1 MAEVTGSFR
10 DAVMSVASLGQP
22 RVVFYLPDPQLSTG
36 IAPGRMTPTEPVFA
50 TLNVDNEFTINLIS
64 TENMLDPDA
73 HYRIRLEWTSAGEI
87 KHVMDFPDWKIYVPE
102 NGGSLDDLARYG
114 QGGWWN
120 QRLIWVSLTAPR
132 HPRRGM
138 MWLLSDPNNPDN
150 ITSHPSWEP
159 SWEIGDLLEWE

>member
-1 MAEVTGSFR
+1 MPEVTGSIR
-10 DAVMSVASLGQP
+10 NAAMSATALGQP
-22 RVVFYLPDPQLSTG
+22 RVVFYFPDPQLNM
-36 IAPGRMTPTEPVFA
+36 ILAPGRVTPTDPVYVSPDSEGQFS
-50 TLNVDNEFTINLIS
+50 VNLIS
-64 TENMLDPDA
+64 TNDMLSPTA
-73 HYRIRLEWTSAGEI
+73 HYKMRIEWISKGLVE
-87 KHVMDFPDWKIYVPE
+87 HVMDFPDWEIRVPSA
-102 NGGSLDDLARYG
+102 GGSLDDLTTGALG
-114 QGGWWN
+114 SWWN